1 MEKRSGIK
9 LDIRNIMPTLALILA
24 IAGCKTKEPSLV
36 LPYGST
42 VDKSSLV
49 LPYGSTVDNRRI
61 IIPYGN
67 GAVDNKKV
75 NVIIKNTEEI
85 ENNILALSES
95 ESDENNFI
103 VFLTE
108 EDLKF
113 HMNDSLYPPN
123 PGQFNFTYWN
133 NMKGTVI
140 IPDNVWRDAFD
151 ACAWINGGVYD
162 PKVCDATILLAI
174 AITENNLQYPIDNPN
189 SGACGLYQF
198 LPSTWDMYAT
208 PDHNDCHN
216 TRDSA
221 FVAAI
226 MTHALN
232 LHNQPNRQS
241 FIRHFAGLDGGLVW
255 NRHTGQ
261 AGTVWDISQ
270 ILKQL
275 IATNPY
281 Y

>member
-42 VDKSSLV
+42 VD
-49 LPYGSTVDNRRI
+49 NRRI

-67 GAVDNKKV
+67 GAVNNKV
-75 NVIIKNTEEI
+75 NVIIEYNTKERK
-85 ENNILALSES
+85 NNIPALP
-95 ESDENNFI
+95 DENNFI

-198 LPSTWDMYAT
+198 LPGTWAMYAT

-232 LHNQPNRQS
+232 FHNQPNRQS
-241 FIRHFAGLDGGLVW
+241 FIRRFAGLDGGLVW